1 MGDRKI
7 KCPNCHQDALLQP
20 GATRQSCNRCRKHE
34 NQGVD
39 DSCFPKGCL
48 QPFLNMCS
56 SSATSGSE
64 ATSQRIVDW
73 PNPIYPPS
81 SGHQPKKALI
91 CGVSYI
97 GQKFRLKGT
106 INDVRQMTSLL
117 IGKYKFPAQAIC
129 VLTEN
134 DDSHLRPTRTN
145 IEEALRWLVSDCQSG
160 DSLVFYFSGHGL
172 RQPDFDDDE
181 LDGFNETLC
190 PMDYSRNG
198 MILDNDINTT
208 IVKPL
213 MPGVHLHAIIDSCHS
228 GTVLDLEYLYDRE
241 SRQWQ
246 SNKPPSGVNKN
257 TSGGLAICLSACAD
271 NEFAADTNALSGE
284 MSGAMT
290 YFFTEAIKKNP
301 GMTYGQ
307 LLDEMIFEIG
317 EANKAAGFLKW
328 LLRTK
333 SIKKPLLSSSKEFD
347 VDTTK
352 FSL

>member
-7 KCPNCHQDALLQP
+7 KCPNCHQHALVQP
-20 GATRQSCNRCRKHE
+20 GATRQVCNRCLKHE
-34 NQGVD
+34 NQSVD

-48 QPFLNMCS
+48 QPFLKMRS
-56 SSATSGSE
+56 SSASIGSD
-64 ATSQRIVDW
+64 ATSQRMVDW
-73 PNPIYPPS
+73 PNPIYSPS

-97 GQKFRLKGT
+97 GQKFMLKGT
-106 INDVRQMTSLL
+106 INDVRKMTSLL
-117 IGKYKFPAQAIC
+117 IDKYKFPAQAIC
-129 VLTEN
+129 VLTEDGN
-134 DDSHLRPTRTN
+134 SHFPPTRTN
-145 IEEALRWLVSDCQSG
+145 IEMALRWLVSGCQSG

-213 MPGVHLHAIIDSCHS
+213 VHGVQLHAIIDSCHS
-228 GTVLDLEYLYDRE
+228 GTVLELEYLYDRE
-241 SRQWQ
+241 SRQWK
-246 SNKPPSGVNKN
+246 SNKPPSGVSKS
-257 TSGGLAICLSACAD
+257 TSGGLAICLGACAD
-271 NEFAADTNALSGE
+271 NEYAVDANALSRE

-290 YFFTEAIKKNP
+290 YVFTEVIKKNP
-301 GMTYGQ
+301 SMTYGQ
-307 LLDEMIFEIG
+307 LLDEMILKIG
-317 EANKAAGFLKW
+317 EANKAAGYLKW